1 MPQGLSQNAEKWER
15 QIMELEERVK
25 SLKRRLAV
33 LNAKVR
39 PSDESE
45 NDKTKAEVP
54 RQESDW
60 NSRSSWLRDGLT
72 KSKETD

>member
-1 MPQGLSQNAEKWER
+1 
-15 QIMELEERVK
+15 MELEEKVK
-25 SLKRRLAV
+25 SLKRRLDV

-39 PSDESE
+39 PSNESE

-54 RQESDW
+54 RQESVWD
-60 NSRSSWLRDGLT
+60 SRSSWLREGLT

>member
-72 KSKETD
+72 KSKETN

>member
-60 NSRSSWLRDGLT
+60 NSRSSRLRDGLT

>member
-1 MPQGLSQNAEKWER
+1 MLQGLSQNAEKWER

-72 KSKETD
+72 KSKKTD

>member
-60 NSRSSWLRDGLT
+60 DSRSSWLRDGLT

>member
-1 MPQGLSQNAEKWER
+1 MLQGLSQNAEKWER

-45 NDKTKAEVP
+45 NDKTKTKVP

-60 NSRSSWLRDGLT
+60 DSRSSWLRDGLT
-72 KSKETD
+72 KSKKTD